1 MTSISAN
8 ARISPGTGPA
18 PLPARSSKPGLVIEN
33 LDALPD
39 TAYALFTVCS
49 QTQIAGPAAPIAG
62 RLGA

>member
-1 MTSISAN
+1 MTSLSAN
-8 ARISPGTGPA
+8 ARISPSTGSVPM
-18 PLPARSSKPGLVIEN
+18 PARPSKPGLVIEN

-49 QTQIAGPAAPIAG
+49 QTQLTGPAAPIAG

>member
-1 MTSISAN
+1 MTSLSAN
-8 ARISPGTGPA
+8 TRISPSTGSVPT
-18 PLPARSSKPGLVIEN
+18 PVRSSRPGLVIEN

-49 QTQIAGPAAPIAG
+49 QTQLTGPAAPIAG